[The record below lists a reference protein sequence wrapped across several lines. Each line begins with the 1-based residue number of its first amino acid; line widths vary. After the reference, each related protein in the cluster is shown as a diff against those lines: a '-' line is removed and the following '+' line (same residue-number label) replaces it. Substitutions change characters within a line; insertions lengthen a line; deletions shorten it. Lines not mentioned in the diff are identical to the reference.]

1 LAIETDTLRSERDQL
16 KERLR
21 ALENDQRKLEGDLKN
36 LRQQE
41 IRTKREIEA
50 LTTLIELNDA
60 REGRTTEE
68 KTKPKTGE
76 ASAD

>member
-1 LAIETDTLRSERDQL
+1 MAIDTETLRTEREQL

-21 ALENDQRKLEGDLKN
+21 SLENDQRKLEGELKN

-50 LTTLIELNDA
+50 LTTLIELNDN
-60 REGRTTEE
+60 REPRPEE

>member
-1 LAIETDTLRSERDQL
+1 LPIDPETLKPERDKL

-21 ALENDQRKLEGDLKN
+21 ELEADQRKLETELKN

-50 LTTLIELNDA
+50 LTTLIELNEAKD
-60 REGRTTEE
+60 GRAED
-68 KTKPKTGE
+68 KPKGKKSEE
-76 ASAD
+76 ASAG